1 MISNEGDILSEGV
14 FLVSIQTYVVVRNLK
29 NIHHLSNQKLLFSLW
44 QFQQQL
50 IVVKIDPKK
59 CTLYV
64 YELFSAAAGPL
75 KLCTKAREQI
85 ESKIKD
91 VTRDSKKDYK
101 FQVFEL
107 KVTMRLAL
115 VGRRCCSSRWCT
127 CCSGRRCRRRCSAT
141 CSLLPAGFTRGLM
154 EVSIHRLCNGPRQA
168 IFQAIMPG
176 LSMQLLPPSSPSR
189 LRELCATV
197 RS

>member
-1 MISNEGDILSEGV
+1 MAISATINCC
-14 FLVSIQTYVVVRNLK
+14 QNR
-29 NIHHLSNQKLLFSLW
+29 
-44 QFQQQL
+44 
-50 IVVKIDPKK
+50 PKEMHTIA
-59 CTLYV
+59 CIGT
-64 YELFSAAAGPL
+64 SAL
-75 KLCTKAREQI
+75 KLRTKAREQI
-85 ESKIKD
+85 ESKKKD

-176 LSMQLLPPSSPSR
+176 LSM
-189 LRELCATV
+189 
-197 RS
+197 